1 MKKGLI
7 ALALALLVVGIGLL
21 IQTTLDPG
29 AAKDTAKIVNATM
42 QYARSFQAKG
52 EPAPTSVALDALI
65 TAGLLK
71 PADVSGYGNT
81 TVVIF
86 PAGLLVG
93 DPRVGNQSGF
103 RLGGSGSVILDKSF
117 SKGGPNPD
125 TTNFTVPR
133 KWFGGGT
140 NSILLIA
147 FKPDGHATVARG
159 DGSVHSFHP

>member
-29 AAKDTAKIVNATM
+29 AAKDTAKIVNATL

-52 EPAPTSVALDALI
+52 EPAPTSVALDTLI
-65 TAGLLK
+65 AAGLLK
-71 PADVSGYGNT
+71 AHDVSGYGDT

-86 PAGLLVG
+86 PAGLLVD

-159 DGSVHSFHP
+159 DGSVHSFKP